1 MNRNYLWEG
10 QKLDLAQKETIMNI
24 FTELKETIHKELR
37 RSMMTITHQIE
48 TVNKTIKIILKEQ
61 NGNSGIKSWIFEMEN
76 SLEGINNWLSL

>member
-1 MNRNYLWEG
+1 
-10 QKLDLAQKETIMNI
+10 
-24 FTELKETIHKELR
+24 
-37 RSMMTITHQIE
+37 MMTITHQIE